1 MVYYLLVCSQALIIY
16 KGEHKVEETSSHKM
30 PTQMLKFNS
39 KPKQS
44 DPSYE
49 SISDNKESSELQVP
63 LTTYLLTT
71 YLLTYLIAETFSGKC
86 FHKRAC
92 CRHIIIITLLF

>member
-1 MVYYLLVCSQALIIY
+1 MKKYFVSPRYYVVFSKQYMFYLHVCSQALIIY

-30 PTQMLKFNS
+30 PTQKLKFNS
-39 KPKQS
+39 KQKQS

-63 LTTYLLTT
+63 
-71 YLLTYLIAETFSGKC
+71 IDS
-86 FHKRAC
+86 
-92 CRHIIIITLLF
+92 